1 MPKNWQEAHDWL
13 AQGGSGAALVVS
25 CPRCDR
31 RGVVAPSGEGQYTIE
46 WHDETNGWTWRDSAV
61 TVEEL
66 ESPSFG
72 CGYDRL
78 ANKGFVGG
86 APFARQPR

>member
-13 AQGGSGAALVVS
+13 ARPNEMPLAVS

-31 RGVVAPSGEGQYTIE
+31 QGAVTPSGDGQYSIE
-46 WHDETNGWTWRDSAV
+46 WRDEAHGWTWRDSDV
-61 TVEEL
+61 TAEEL
-66 ESPSFG
+66 ESPDFG

-78 ANKGFVGG
+78 ASKGFVGG
-86 APFARQPR
+86 APFGERPR